1 MPSPKETANTA
12 ATFESALEKLESI
25 VHSME
30 SGQLPLEELLTR
42 YEEGTQW
49 IRFCQDKLASAEK
62 RIEMI
67 TRSASGKTQVSDFD
81 PEPVAPKG
89 AKSAPSPSVRSV
101 DKGMDDLLLS

>member
-1 MPSPKETANTA
+1 MPAPKETAA
-12 ATFESALEKLESI
+12 SFESALEKLESI

-62 RIEMI
+62 RIEVI
-67 TRSASGKTQVSDFD
+67 TRSASGKSQLSDFD
-81 PEPVAPKG
+81 PESTVRKN
-89 AKSAPSPSVRSV
+89 SATPASPLSEP
-101 DKGMDDLLLS
+101 DDLLLS

>member
-1 MPSPKETANTA
+1 MPAPKETT

-49 IRFCQDKLASAEK
+49 IRFCQDKLATAEK
-62 RIEMI
+62 RIEVI
-67 TRSASGKTQVSDFD
+67 TRSASGKTQLADFE
-81 PEPVAPKG
+81 PEPTVRKNTPTPAPL
-89 AKSAPSPSVRSV
+89 PSEP
-101 DKGMDDLLLS
+101 DDLLLS

>member
-1 MPSPKETANTA
+1 MPAPKETT

-49 IRFCQDKLASAEK
+49 IRFCQDKLATAE
-62 RIEMI
+62 
-67 TRSASGKTQVSDFD
+67 
-81 PEPVAPKG
+81 
-89 AKSAPSPSVRSV
+89 
-101 DKGMDDLLLS
+101 